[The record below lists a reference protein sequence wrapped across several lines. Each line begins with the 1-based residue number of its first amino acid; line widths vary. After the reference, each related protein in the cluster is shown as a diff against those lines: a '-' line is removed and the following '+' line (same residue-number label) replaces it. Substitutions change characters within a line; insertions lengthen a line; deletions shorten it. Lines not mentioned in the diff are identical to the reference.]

1 MSINRLV
8 ADPGRLTILA
18 TLASA
23 GRQEFVA
30 LRQTTHLTDGN
41 LASHARRL
49 QTAGLIQIDKQF
61 RNAKPVTS
69 FTLTPQGRQALEL
82 HVRQLVAAISVKPPA
97 AGELK
102 AEPAAEAA
110 DEWVD

>member
-69 FTLTPQGRQALEL
+69 FTLTPPGAGTARPTTAGRHSSRA
-82 HVRQLVAAISVKPPA
+82 A
-97 AGELK
+97 AGG
-102 AEPAAEAA
+102 ARGSG
-110 DEWVD
+110 D